1 MPAVVSAYVNKE
13 RTMSG
18 VTRFLI
24 ISMLAAGIGLAPAQ
38 ELPGKSPVSS
48 GTIHSSPER
57 PDKPIVDPESGLV
70 WSTNPSTVDLPNQ
83 PSVGGR
89 DPIGGDP
96 TRPGDQG
103 SLWKRP

>member
-1 MPAVVSAYVNKE
+1 
-13 RTMSG
+13 MSG
-18 VTRFLI
+18 FPRLLI
-24 ISMLAAGIGLAPAQ
+24 ISMLATGIGIARAE

-57 PDKPIVDPESGLV
+57 PDKPIVDSETGLV
-70 WSTNPSTVDLPNQ
+70 WSTNPSTVDLPRQ

-103 SLWKRP
+103 SE